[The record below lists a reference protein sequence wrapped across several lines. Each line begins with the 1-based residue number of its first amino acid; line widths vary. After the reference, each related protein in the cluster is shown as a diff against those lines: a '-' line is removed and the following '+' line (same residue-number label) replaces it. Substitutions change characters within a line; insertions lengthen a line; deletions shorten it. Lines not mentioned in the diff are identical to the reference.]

1 MQFQVHGF
9 SDSRSADDG
18 RRESDFAL
26 RICAHQSSTEL
37 AVFWAD
43 NYAARLGW
51 PTDMR
56 VRLLDLYTTRMTRL
70 QQEGK

>member
-1 MQFQVHGF
+1 MRFQVHNFG
-9 SDSRSADDG
+9 DSRSADDG

-26 RICAHQSSTEL
+26 RIGAHQSSAEL

-51 PTDMR
+51 STDMR

>member
-1 MQFQVHGF
+1 MPFKVYDFG
-9 SDSRSADDG
+9 DGRCTDDG
-18 RRESDFAL
+18 RREADCAL

-43 NYAARLGW
+43 NYAARLKW
-51 PTDMR
+51 STDMR
-56 VRLLDLYTTRMTRL
+56 TRLLDLYTVRMTRL

>member
-1 MQFQVHGF
+1 MQFRVHDFG
-9 SDSRSADDG
+9 DSRTNDDG

-43 NYAARLGW
+43 NYASRLGW
-51 PTDMR
+51 STDMR
-56 VRLLDLYTTRMTRL
+56 VRLLDLYTTRLTRL